1 MNNYRI
7 SKYNPIYRQ
16 DGIYKKEEWTSMGD
30 IGRIYDNIMFTPE
43 MYLTVEQSYLSVIKS
58 FCEQLNVDF
67 LTVIGL
73 EDYNCLCGFYNGQ
86 EVRLND
92 ILQISR
98 DCLREKYW
106 CKLESKDSFIHFGYD
121 YYLYVG
127 SSMTYE
133 NVKKITD
140 CYNLYIE
147 PIPSPYL

>member
-16 DGIYKKEEWTSMGD
+16 DGIYKKEEWTSMSD

-43 MYLTVEQSYLSVIKS
+43 MYLTVEQSYLSVIKC
-58 FCEQLNVDF
+58 FCEQLNVNS
-67 LTVIGL
+67 LTVVGL
-73 EDYNCLCGFYNGQ
+73 EDYNCLCDFYNGQ

-92 ILQISR
+92 ILQISQ

-106 CKLESKDSFIHFGYD
+106 CKLESKNFFIHFGYD

-127 SSMTYE
+127 SSLTYE

-140 CYNLYIE
+140 CYNLHIE
-147 PIPSPYL
+147 PIPSPYR